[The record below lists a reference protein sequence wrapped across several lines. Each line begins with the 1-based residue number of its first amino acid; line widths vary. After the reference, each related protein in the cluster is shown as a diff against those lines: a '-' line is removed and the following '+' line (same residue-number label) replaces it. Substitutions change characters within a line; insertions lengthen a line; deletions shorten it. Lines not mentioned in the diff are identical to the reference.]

1 MPETLVIVG
10 NPKPQSRTM
19 EAALLLHEAVFGAP
33 PARAV
38 DLADLGPALL
48 GYGNPAVADVVE
60 AAKAAD
66 GLVIASPTYKASYTG
81 LLKLFLDQVPG
92 GGLDG
97 VCTIAMMMG
106 AGQAHALA
114 PEVHLKP
121 VLAEL
126 GCSTPM
132 PALYLD
138 EKSFREDGR
147 IDAFAARA
155 RKVMP
160 ARLAAAIPVP

>member
-1 MPETLVIVG
+1 MPQTLVIVG

-19 EAALLLHEAVFGAP
+19 EAALLLHDAVFGAAP
-33 PARAV
+33 SRAV
-38 DLADLGPALL
+38 DLADLGSALL
-48 GYGNPAVADVVE
+48 GYGNPAVMDVVE
-60 AAKAAD
+60 AAQASD

-97 VCTIAMMMG
+97 IFTIAMMMG
-106 AGQAHALA
+106 AGPAHALA

-126 GCSTPM
+126 GCATCTR
-132 PALYLD
+132 ALYLN
-138 EKSFREDGR
+138 EKTFREDGL
-147 IDAFAARA
+147 IHAFAARA
-155 RKVMP
+155 RMSMP
-160 ARLAAAIPVP
+160 ASLSPEIPQP